1 MKKAI
6 ATVLVLG
13 GIGLGSNIF
22 ASDDIKNAVPK
33 TDEKKV
39 HDTEREAA
47 LQSTIQKFYDE
58 LKSEMNK
65 QPAKKQD
72 PVKKSAI
79 NPHEPEQMGKM
90 VLGVINSQ
98 LKDDE
103 NKVAASVN
111 AKVVVNNG
119 QLENMVVS
127 GQAGLVGIAMNYD
140 VRSGQS
146 TTNLSYADKKGS
158 RVDVTLRDYKDP
170 VVRITVPLKF
180 IKGVNFVGVY
190 DSKTDYTSANIGV
203 NHKGMSANVCYEII
217 SDQARTTMRIGYSPD
232 FKFPVKGSITR
243 ITFGNQE
250 YYSFDGQ
257 SRLGPV
263 DVLVSARKVGN
274 GKYNLVAQAK
284 CKFSF

>member
-1 MKKAI
+1 MKKSI

-13 GIGLGSNIF
+13 GMSLGSNIF
-22 ASDDIKNAVPK
+22 ASDAIKNATPRI
-33 TDEKKV
+33 DEKKV

-47 LQSTIQKFYDE
+47 LQSTIQRFYDE

-65 QPAKKQD
+65 QPTKKQD
-72 PVKKSAI
+72 PIKKSAN
-79 NPHEPEQMGKM
+79 NPNEPEQMGRM
-90 VLGVINSQ
+90 ALGVINGQ

-127 GQAGLVGIAMNYD
+127 AHAGSANVAMSID
-140 VRSGQS
+140 AKTGRS

-180 IKGVNFVGVY
+180 IKGVNFAGVY

-217 SDQARTTMRIGYSPD
+217 SDQARTTMRIGYSPN

-243 ITFGNQE
+243 TTYRNQE
-250 YYSFDGQ
+250 YYSIDGQ
-257 SRLGPV
+257 SKLGPV
-263 DVLVSARKVGN
+263 DVLVSARKNGN
-274 GKYNLVAQAK
+274 GKYDLVAQAR

>member
-6 ATVLVLG
+6 ATVLVFG

-22 ASDDIKNAVPK
+22 ASDAIKQATPRVEDK
-33 TDEKKV
+33 KILDTDK
-39 HDTEREAA
+39 EAA
-47 LQSTIQKFYDE
+47 LRSALQQFYHQLQAEASKKPVAKQASTIKSPNNVDNPDLMGRMNWGIINHQVKDE
-58 LKSEMNK
+58 DGLDANIK
-65 QPAKKQD
+65 A
-72 PVKKSAI
+72 
-79 NPHEPEQMGKM
+79 G
-90 VLGVINSQ
+90 L
-98 LKDDE
+98 
-103 NKVAASVN
+103 
-111 AKVVVNNG
+111 VVNNG
-119 QLENMVVS
+119 KLENIVVS
-127 GQAGLVGIAMNYD
+127 GQAGLAGIAMNYD

-180 IKGVNFVGVY
+180 IKGVNFAGVY
-190 DSKTDYTSANIGV
+190 DSKTDYASANIGV

-263 DVLVSARKVGN
+263 DLLVSARKNGN